1 MKIGMFLYFNFIVPF
16 ITKVRGLQ
24 THVNL
29 WLGWRELDGV
39 RWKWINVSVFL
50 PVSTRWGTGG
60 KVGENTQLLAVRLHQ
75 YLGTET
81 VLLK

>member
-1 MKIGMFLYFNFIVPF
+1 MERIGWG
-16 ITKVRGLQ
+16 KVE
-24 THVNL
+24 V
-29 WLGWRELDGV
+29 D
-39 RWKWINVSVFL
+39 KINVSVFL